1 MNSQT
6 KALKNSMNTSSDS
19 LKQSYLL
26 TLLDLARVGHAP
38 DTAERL
44 SGFIERYVDEIPAE
58 DINLFSAIDLY
69 GAILCHWRFAND
81 RQGGQAKVRAYNPV
95 FDDEGWQSGHTIIEV
110 INDDMPFLVDSICL
124 ALNRLGLTLHLVL
137 HPIITV
143 QRNNNGRLLGLAN
156 DDSSASVESFIHIQ
170 IDRQTSTAALRAME
184 VDLQAVLDDVRAAIE
199 DWPASA
205 EILST
210 LVEQLEQDPPKH
222 ITAEC
227 VDEAKA
233 FLKWL
238 KDDHIALLGYHNY
251 DLVSGRSGKQFKPA
265 GQGLGILRESFSRD
279 EQTGLRLNS
288 TCLESEL
295 SKRELLLLTKANSRA
310 TVHRSAYLDFIA
322 VRRFNKKGEII
333 GEHRFLGLYSSSVY
347 SSNPHDI
354 PILRR
359 KIQDVLDHVTYPAN
373 SHKGKKL
380 SHVLE
385 NYPRDELWE
394 IDPVTLERIALG
406 ILHLQERQVVR
417 LFIREDR
424 FDRLVSC
431 LVFVPRD
438 NYNTEVRQKM
448 QHILMQAFGGVST
461 EFNVSL
467 TESVL
472 ARIHFIVR
480 TGSGIPQDYDIGA
493 IETQLLNAARR
504 WKDHLN
510 LQLLE
515 HFGEEQGNL
524 FFNQYA
530 DAFPMAYHEEFIA
543 RAAISDIEKIQSLRH
558 ENDIALSL
566 YNHRS
571 SLGARLHLKVFRMG
585 EPIALST
592 SLDIL
597 ENLGVKVLDE
607 HPYRIEAIGQQ
618 VVWISDF
625 GLQLEHDI
633 SNAAMRQNFQ
643 DAFALA
649 FKGQFDNDGFNKLVL
664 RAGLEWRE
672 VNILRAY
679 WRYLKQVGA
688 AFSQQYIEECL
699 GNHPLI
705 ADKLV
710 ALFHARLAPIRGAD
724 SNELLLELQALLNE
738 VPSLDD
744 DRILSSFIAL
754 IMATT
759 RTNYYQRDSQGEP
772 KPWLSFKFDPSKI
785 PGLPDPKPW
794 AEIFVYSVRMEGVHL
809 RGGPVARGGIRWS
822 DRLEDFRTEVLG
834 LMKAQTV
841 KNAVIV
847 PVGAKGGFIC
857 KRPPTSDRVSL
868 HQEAQQCY
876 SWFIRGLLDLTDNRH
891 GDSIVPPDA
900 TLRHDGD
907 DPYLVVAAD
916 KGTTHF
922 SDVANRIAHEYEFWL
937 DDAFASGGSQGYD
950 HKKMGITARGA
961 WESAKCHFRELDIN
975 IQTTPFTVIGI
986 GDLSGDVFGNGMLQS
1001 EQIKLIA
1008 AFDHRHIFID
1018 PNPDPAQSF
1027 AERKRLFEL
1036 PTSSWEDY
1044 QRERISTGGGI
1055 YPRNAKRIKL
1065 SPEARESLGCKLE
1078 SCSPNELIKEILKA
1092 PADLLYN
1099 GGIGTYVKA
1108 STQHHLDANDRGN
1121 DAVRINA
1128 SDLRVKVVVE
1138 GGNLGFTQ
1146 LARVEYALAGGRI
1159 NTDAIDNSGGVD
1171 CSDHEVNLKI
1181 LLSTLLA
1188 NGDMTLKQR
1197 NQLMVEVQDDIAALV
1212 LRDNQ
1217 QQTMAQ
1223 QASAAIA
1230 PHLLHVHT
1238 RYLHA
1243 LEKSGHLNRSLEFLP
1258 GDDELSRRKLVHQGL
1273 THPEVAVLMAYTK
1286 MTVYPQILAS
1296 NLPRELDAL
1305 IWLAQYFPHSVV
1317 DKAGDALPS
1326 HYLKHEIIATA
1337 MTNDIV
1343 NRMGATFLFRLN
1355 DETGASIPAIVQTW
1369 MAACQIFDVKNYWDA
1384 IENLDFGVPSS
1395 IQVRLF
1401 LEVRRLL
1408 ERTTRWILRNFP
1420 GAHEIDGVMQEYCQ
1434 GVKVFCEHLPDLL
1447 PSSRHPEIARQEQEW
1462 FYAGVPQNLVRIL
1475 ARAEYLLAV
1484 LDIMQVDNNLQLDLA
1499 TVANVYF
1506 NLGESLELDWLRHA
1520 INALP
1525 RDNRWQN
1532 LARISLRDDIYR
1544 QHRALVALVLQGAEN
1559 PTDTSQCLARW
1570 FKQHEESVT
1579 KVRSFIGELKTQTS
1593 ADLAMLSAA
1602 LREIR
1607 NHLLTL

>member
-1 MNSQT
+1 
-6 KALKNSMNTSSDS
+6 MNTSTES
-19 LKQSYLL
+19 LKRSCLA
-26 TLLDLARVGHAP
+26 TLLDLTRLGHAP
-38 DTAERL
+38 DSADRL
-44 SGFIERYVDEIPAE
+44 SRFIGEYVKEIPSE
-58 DINLFSAIDLY
+58 DIGLFSPVDLY
-69 GAILCHWRFAND
+69 GALLCHWRFAAD
-81 RQGGQAKVRAYNPV
+81 RQAGQAKVRAYNPI
-95 FDDEGWQSGHTIIEV
+95 FDEDGWQSSHTIIEI

-137 HPIITV
+137 HPILNV
-143 QRNNNGRLLGLAN
+143 QRNANGHLIALEDTETAYTR
-156 DDSSASVESFIHIQ
+156 SESFIHIQ
-170 IDRQTSTAALRAME
+170 IDRQTSHEALRAME
-184 VDLQAVLDDVRAAIE
+184 LDLQAVLEDVRAAIE
-199 DWPASA
+199 DWHTTSSILGNLVDQLA
-205 EILST
+205 E
-210 LVEQLEQDPPKH
+210 DPPKH
-222 ITAEC
+222 LANAD
-227 VDEAKA
+227 VSEAQA

-238 KDDHIALLGYHNY
+238 KNEHIALLGYRNY
-251 DLVSGRSGKQFKPA
+251 DLVSNRSGKQFKPS
-265 GQGLGILRESFSRD
+265 GPGLGILRESFGRD
-279 EQTGLRLNS
+279 EQAGLRLS
-288 TCLESEL
+288 PSCLEAEL

-322 VRRFNKKGEII
+322 VRRFNKKGEIV
-333 GEHRFLGLYSSSVY
+333 GEHRFLGLYTSSVY
-347 SSNPHDI
+347 SGNPSEI
-354 PILRR
+354 PILRH
-359 KIQDVLDHVTYPAN
+359 KIQDVLNQLTYPVQ

-380 SHVLE
+380 CHVLE

-394 IDPVTLERIALG
+394 IDPTTLERISLG

-448 QHILMQAFGGVST
+448 QQILMQAFHGVST
-461 EFNVSL
+461 EFNVTLS
-467 TESVL
+467 ESVL

-480 TGSGIPQDYDIGA
+480 TSNGIPKDYDVNA
-493 IETQLLNAARR
+493 IEAQLLNAARR
-504 WKDHLN
+504 WKDHLH
-510 LQLLE
+510 LQLLD
-515 HFGEEQGNL
+515 HFGEEQGNV
-524 FFNQYA
+524 FFNHYA

-543 RAAISDIEKIQSLRH
+543 RAAISDIEKIQSLRN

-566 YNHRS
+566 YNHQS
-571 SLGARLHLKVFRMG
+571 SLGARLHLKVFRIG

-592 SLDIL
+592 SLEIL

-625 GLQLEHDI
+625 GLQIDHDI
-633 SNAAMRQNFQ
+633 STTTARQNFQ

-672 VNILRAY
+672 INILRAY
-679 WRYLKQVGA
+679 WRYLKQIGA
-688 AFSQQYIEECL
+688 TFSQHYIEECL
-699 GNHPLI
+699 FNHPLI
-705 ADKLV
+705 ANKLV
-710 ALFHARLAPIRGAD
+710 ALFHARLAPIRGSNSTED
-724 SNELLLELQALLNE
+724 LQNELQTLLND

-744 DRILSSFIAL
+744 DRILSGFIAL
-754 IMATT
+754 ILATT
-759 RTNYYQRDSQGEP
+759 RTNYYQRDGQGEP

-822 DRLEDFRTEVLG
+822 DRLEDFRTEVLA

-857 KRPPTSDRVSL
+857 KRPAAGNREAL
-868 HQEAQQCY
+868 HQEAKLCY
-876 SWFIRGLLDLTDNRH
+876 SWFIRGLLDLTDNRK
-891 GDSIVPPDA
+891 GEKIVGPDA
-900 TLRHDGD
+900 TVRHDQD

-916 KGTTHF
+916 KGTATF
-922 SDVANRIAHEYEFWL
+922 SDFANHISREYEYWL

-961 WESAKCHFRELDIN
+961 WESAKSHFRDLGIDI
-975 IQTTPFTVIGI
+975 QSTPFTVVGI

-1001 EQIKLIA
+1001 DKIRLIA

-1018 PNPDPAQSF
+1018 PNPDPSNSYI
-1027 AERKRLFEL
+1027 ERKRLFEQ
-1036 PTSSWEDY
+1036 PSSSWDDY
-1044 QRERISTGGGI
+1044 QRACLSEGGNI
-1055 YPRNAKRIKL
+1055 YSRSAKSIKL
-1065 SPEARESLGCKLE
+1065 SEAARDALGTKLQV
-1078 SCSPNELIKEILKA
+1078 CTPNELIKEILKA
-1092 PADLLYN
+1092 PVDLLYN

-1108 STQHHLDANDRGN
+1108 STQHHLEANDRTN
-1121 DAVRINA
+1121 DSVRVNA
-1128 SDLRVKVVVE
+1128 SDLRAQVVVE

-1146 LARVEYALAGGRI
+1146 LGRIEYALAGGRI
-1159 NTDAIDNSGGVD
+1159 NTDAIDNSAGVD

-1181 LLSTLLA
+1181 LLGGIVA
-1188 NGDMTLKQR
+1188 DGDMTLKQR
-1197 NQLMVEVQDDIAALV
+1197 NQLLAEVQDDIAALV

-1217 QQTMAQ
+1217 QQTLAQ

-1230 PHLLHVHT
+1230 PQLLHVHI
-1238 RYLHA
+1238 RFLHA
-1243 LEKSGHLNRSLEFLP
+1243 LEKSGQLNRSLEFLP
-1258 GDDELSRRKLVHQGL
+1258 GDDELSRRKLAQQGL
-1273 THPEVAVLMAYTK
+1273 SYPEVAVLMAYTK

-1296 NLPRELDAL
+1296 PLPRELDAL
-1305 IWLAQYFPHSVV
+1305 VWLARYFPPAVV

-1337 MTNDIV
+1337 MTNEIV
-1343 NRMGATFLFRLN
+1343 NRMGATFIFRLN

-1369 MAACQIFDVKNYWDA
+1369 MAACEIFDVAALWQA
-1384 IENLDFGVPSS
+1384 IENLGFNVPSRVR
-1395 IQVRLF
+1395 VRLF

-1408 ERTTRWILRNFP
+1408 ERATRWILRNFP
-1420 GAHEIDGVMQEYCQ
+1420 AAHEIDDVMQDYCH
-1434 GVKVFCEHLPDLL
+1434 GVRVFREHLPLLL

-1462 FYAGVPQNLVRIL
+1462 IFSGIPIELAATL
-1475 ARAEYLLAV
+1475 ARAEALLAV
-1484 LDIMQVDNNLQLDLA
+1484 LDIMQVENSLQLGLD
-1499 TVANVYF
+1499 TVASVYF

-1520 INALP
+1520 INLLP

-1544 QHRALVALVLQGAEN
+1544 QHRALVALVLQGAEG
-1559 PTDTSQCLARW
+1559 PIDTNLIIARW
-1570 FKQHEESVT
+1570 FKQRDESIA
-1579 KVRSFIGELKTQTS
+1579 KVQTFIGELKAQTTL
-1593 ADLAMLSAA
+1593 DLAMLSAA

-1607 NHLLTL
+1607 NHLLTI